1 MNFSQTYSAT
11 LAMHPHDPRTLAT
24 CLAKSAPGG
33 WRNGGPQAEMVRTSD
48 GGRTWQALQPDLPAE
63 QKEFASAMAYDS
75 EHTDHI
81 YAGMRRGQLT
91 RSEDGG
97 NTWRE
102 LGIQLSAVNDVKV
115 VQV

>member
-1 MNFSQTYSAT
+1 M
-11 LAMHPHDPRTLAT
+11 
-24 CLAKSAPGG
+24 
-33 WRNGGPQAEMVRTSD
+33 
-48 GGRTWQALQPDLPAE
+48 
-63 QKEFASAMAYDS
+63 
-75 EHTDHI
+75 

-102 LGIQLSAVNDVKV
+102 LGIQLAAVNDVKV